1 MFKRISKIFLQF
13 LVVSIL
19 IFGALHVSAAFAETA
34 GTAKNLLPLPGSDVY
49 GGVPAPPEGATG
61 QDMVIAGVQKAVG
74 YFKVLIGV
82 VAVFFIIFMGAKL
95 ATAGGNEEEVKKAT
109 KGLLFSILALAI
121 ISLSEEIALIVGFFK
136 EDAAYGGKSTGG
148 LIGSPGQI
156 LERVHLFDIQ
166 VEVVITF
173 IKYLIGS
180 FAVLMVVINGVKLV
194 VGGGEEEN
202 VKKAKNGIIY
212 ALAGLLMMY
221 LADIAVN
228 KVFYKLDKSIYS
240 GLEGAAPAT
249 DLQRGLGELIGITNF
264 VVSFVGPLLLLVI
277 LIGGVLYMTAAGE
290 EEKMNKAKRV
300 IISGAIGLIVVYG
313 AFALI
318 STVITGYFAPETI
331 NIE

>member
-1 MFKRISKIFLQF
+1 
-13 LVVSIL
+13 
-19 IFGALHVSAAFAETA
+19 
-34 GTAKNLLPLPGSDVY
+34 
-49 GGVPAPPEGATG
+49 
-61 QDMVIAGVQKAVG
+61 MVIAGIQKAVG

-194 VGGGEEEN
+194 VGGEEEN
-202 VKKAKNGIIY
+202 TKKAKNGIIY

-277 LIGGVLYMTAAGE
+277 LIGGVLYITAGGE

-313 AFALI
+313 AFAII